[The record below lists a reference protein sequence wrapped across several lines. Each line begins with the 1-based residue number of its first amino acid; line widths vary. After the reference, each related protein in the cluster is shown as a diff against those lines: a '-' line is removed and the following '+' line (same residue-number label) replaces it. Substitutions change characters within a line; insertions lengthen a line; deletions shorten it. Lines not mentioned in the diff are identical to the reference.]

1 MLHFLPAAA
10 PTAAPDPLRWELTE
24 LARGGPCRLAV
35 HHTQG
40 VIVEYHSSP
49 TIAILRLQELEQ
61 RLAPDSEL
69 EDQEPAG
76 LPS

>member
-1 MLHFLPAAA
+1 MLHFLRAAG
-10 PTAAPDPLRWELTE
+10 TDLMRWELTE

-40 VIVEYHSSP
+40 IIVEYHKSP
-49 TIAILRLQELEQ
+49 TMALLRLQELER
-61 RLAPDSEL
+61 RLAWENEL
-69 EDQEPAG
+69 EDQEPEG